1 MFFGFFFRWYR
12 VIQGI
17 FTIRVQRGE
26 SRVLD
31 CVSGIQ
37 TVWGLSKASL
47 TKPKDIRR
55 LCSCAS
61 SERGMQEFSNSTIL
75 KWNHTLVL
83 YKNKIFKYDKV
94 KEIISWA
101 YIDTLSNKY
110 RVSLVLSCLNILL
123 DNILTSILLLA
134 DQFGF

>member
-26 SRVLD
+26 FRVLD

-37 TVWGLSKASL
+37 TVWGLSNASL

-83 YKNKIFKYDKV
+83 YKKK
-94 KEIISWA
+94 IISWA

>member
-17 FTIRVQRGE
+17 FTIGVQRGE

-37 TVWGLSKASL
+37 TVWGLSNASL

-83 YKNKIFKYDKV
+83 YKNKNFKYDEV
-94 KEIISWA
+94 KEFISWA

-134 DQFGF
+134 DQLGF